1 MLTRR
6 SFAKL
11 VLASLASA
19 FGPPGCTRSSDYSD
33 DDAARLAKQ
42 MADEVARSGTGPYGP
57 LRFQGYRGLAQL
69 PYFTLDE
76 QGQLRIRVDDLPP
89 VIDCHTHLGWS
100 QMLAPQV
107 DLLQRAPRTQYYLD
121 CDRQQPPC
129 ALDLDVYVNA
139 NFTDAMH
146 RELSHEVINS
156 LLVGSRAAATHT
168 IPNLLAEMD
177 AVGVAQAAVLPIAA
191 GLPFDN
197 DPTLHVLDAIHT
209 AGVAKRLIPFAS
221 VHPRDTRK
229 REQLR
234 DYARRGVRGVKLHPE
249 MQRFNPDD
257 AAAMEIYEECGRLKL
272 PVIFHAGRS
281 GIEPGFI
288 RPYAL
293 IRHYIPA
300 IKTFPHVRFILGHA
314 GARDVADAIPV
325 AQQHD
330 NVWLE
335 ISGQGV
341 TQLDELLR
349 VVGEHKLLFGTDWP
363 FYPLAVT
370 LAKVLIVT
378 EKRESARRAILA
390 GNATEVLKRET

>member
-6 SFAKL
+6 HFTKL
-11 VLASLASA
+11 TLAALALA
-19 FGPPGCTRSSDYSD
+19 FPGCTRSSDYSD

-42 MADEVARSGTGPYGP
+42 MADELARSGTGPYGR

-69 PYFTLDE
+69 PYFELDA
-76 QGQLRIRVDDLPP
+76 QGQLRLRIEVPP

-107 DLLQRAPRTQYYLD
+107 DLLHRAPRTQYYLD
-121 CDRQQPPC
+121 CDQQQPPC

-146 RELSHEVINS
+146 RELSHEVISS
-156 LLVGSRAAATHT
+156 LLIGSKAAATHT

-177 AVGVAQAAVLPIAA
+177 AVGVGKAAVLPIAA
-191 GLPFDN
+191 GLPFDS
-197 DPTLHVLDAIHT
+197 DPTLHVLDAIHA
-209 AGVAKRLIPFAS
+209 AGVADRLIPFAS

-229 REQLR
+229 IEQLR

-249 MQRFNPDD
+249 MQRFTPDD
-257 AAAMEIYEECGRLKL
+257 PAAMEIYEECGRLKL

-288 RPYAL
+288 RQYAV

-300 IKTFPHVRFILGHA
+300 IKTFPNVRFILGHA

-335 ISGQGV
+335 ISSQGV

-378 EKRESARRAILA
+378 EKRPSARQAILA
-390 GNATEVLKRET
+390 GNAEALLKQGTC